1 MQLYLIRHAIAV
13 DSTASAPTVDGER
26 ALTEVGAKKM
36 RKQAGA
42 LQQMGVAFDVVLT
55 SPLIRARQTAEIVC
69 DVLGCLDRV
78 KRCDA
83 LAPGCVIEEIVDALR
98 PYESMSSVALVGHNP
113 DFEELASVLI
123 GARTDAAI
131 QFKKGGICRIDI
143 SQFDPHPSGELIWHL
158 TPRLLRMISN

>member
-13 DSTASAPTVDGER
+13 DSTGSAATLEGER

-42 LQQMGVAFDVVLT
+42 LQQMGVTFDVVLT
-55 SPLIRARQTAEIVC
+55 SPLVRARQTAEIVC
-69 DVLGCLDRV
+69 EVLGCPDRV
-78 KRCDA
+78 QRCDA
-83 LAPGCVIEEIVDALR
+83 LAPGCAIDEVLEALR
-98 PYESMSSVALVGHNP
+98 PYESTSSVALVGHNP

-123 GARTDAAI
+123 GARTEAAI

-143 SQFDPHPSGELIWHL
+143 SQFDPYPSGELIWHL
-158 TPRLLRMISN
+158 PPRLLRMISK